1 MAPYMVFSDKALRG
15 LCRLRPQ
22 TRDELIQVNG
32 IGEKKAD
39 AFGESLWRRL
49 KSLSPSMHGWSVM
62 MASDDKTERTEVS
75 AVPLYQQVMDDLKGE
90 IARGVYASGS
100 RIPSE
105 MELAKYYGVGRITVR
120 RAVEELS
127 RAGYLN
133 RQQGRGTFVCAPKL
147 KRKIVQKGDVQ
158 SFSEGC
164 AANDMV
170 AGARLVSR
178 TVVAATREDAAFFGV
193 EPGCELIVVERVRT
207 ADGVPVMLENNAFVL
222 ADHPYLQTL
231 ADKDLT
237 DNSIFALV
245 AEHSGRAPL
254 KSDPC
259 TVEIALADAQAAP
272 LLEVPVGE
280 PLFYMEAYF
289 TDADGRPLLL
299 GRQKIVGSRYVF
311 DI

>member
-1 MAPYMVFSDKALRG
+1 MPPTEGLTDGKAA
-15 LCRLRPQ
+15 
-22 TRDELIQVNG
+22 I
-32 IGEKKAD
+32 
-39 AFGESLWRRL
+39 
-49 KSLSPSMHGWSVM
+49 
-62 MASDDKTERTEVS
+62 
-75 AVPLYQQVMDDLKGE
+75 PLYQQVIDIIKNE
-90 IARGVYASGS
+90 INSGAYKAGA
-100 RIPSE
+100 RIPNE
-105 MELAKYYGVGRITVR
+105 FELAESYKVGRVTVR
-120 RAVEELS
+120 RAIEELVQQ
-127 RAGYLN
+127 GYLTK
-133 RQQGRGTFVCAPKL
+133 RQGKGTFVNAPKL
-147 KRKIVQKGDVQ
+147 KRKIRQKGDVQ
-158 SFSEGC
+158 SFTEGC

-170 AGARLVSR
+170 PGARLVSR
-178 TVVAATREDAAFFGV
+178 TVVAATHEDAAFFGV

-231 ADKDLT
+231 ADKDLA

-289 TDADGRPLLL
+289 TDADERPLLL

>member
-1 MAPYMVFSDKALRG
+1 MAF
-15 LCRLRPQ
+15 
-22 TRDELIQVNG
+22 
-32 IGEKKAD
+32 
-39 AFGESLWRRL
+39 
-49 KSLSPSMHGWSVM
+49 
-62 MASDDKTERTEVS
+62 DDKTERTEVS

-120 RAVEELS
+120 RAIEELS

-158 SFSEGC
+158 SFTEGC

-178 TVVAATREDAAFFGV
+178 TVVAATHEDAAFLGWSPAASLSWSSV
-193 EPGCELIVVERVRT
+193 VRT

-231 ADKDLT
+231 ADEDLT

-259 TVEIALADAQAAP
+259 TVEIALADAQVAP
-272 LLEVPVGE
+272 LLEIPVGE

-289 TDADGRPLLL
+289 TDADERPLLL
-299 GRQKIVGSRYVF
+299 GRQRSWARATSSTSNVHR
-311 DI
+311 

>member
-1 MAPYMVFSDKALRG
+1 MV
-15 LCRLRPQ
+15 
-22 TRDELIQVNG
+22 
-32 IGEKKAD
+32 AD
-39 AFGESLWRRL
+39 S
-49 KSLSPSMHGWSVM
+49 
-62 MASDDKTERTEVS
+62 KTERSERAEVP

-90 IARGVYASGS
+90 IARGVYAAGS

-105 MELAKYYGVGRITVR
+105 MELAKSYGVGRITVR
-120 RAVEELS
+120 RAIEELS

-158 SFSEGC
+158 SFTEGC
-164 AANDMV
+164 AAND
-170 AGARLVSR
+170 
-178 TVVAATREDAAFFGV
+178 
-193 EPGCELIVVERVRT
+193 I
-207 ADGVPVMLENNAFVL
+207 PVMLENNAFVL

-231 ADKDLT
+231 ADEDLT

-289 TDADGRPLLL
+289 TDADERPLLL

>member
-1 MAPYMVFSDKALRG
+1 MIVWNDFTPGSYRVTCAHCGKAPRDKTCGVTVLDGEHGVAHCFRCGYVETRRAERELTPAERQALARRLDALRSDHDAEQ
-15 LCRLRPQ
+15 RQRQ
-22 TRDELIQVNG
+22 
-32 IGEKKAD
+32 AD
-39 AFGESLWRRL
+39 AAAAAAVRW
-49 KSLSPSMHGWSVM
+49 
-62 MASDDKTERTEVS
+62 AA
-75 AVPLYQQVMDDLKGE
+75 AVP
-90 IARGVYASGS
+90 A
-100 RIPSE
+100 
-105 MELAKYYGVGRITVR
+105 
-120 RAVEELS
+120 
-127 RAGYLN
+127 
-133 RQQGRGTFVCAPKL
+133 
-147 KRKIVQKGDVQ
+147 
-158 SFSEGC
+158 
-164 AANDMV
+164 
-170 AGARLVSR
+170 
-178 TVVAATREDAAFFGV
+178 
-193 EPGCELIVVERVRT
+193 
-207 ADGVPVMLENNAFVL
+207 

>member
-1 MAPYMVFSDKALRG
+1 MLPTTWW
-15 LCRLRPQ
+15 P
-22 TRDELIQVNG
+22 
-32 IGEKKAD
+32 
-39 AFGESLWRRL
+39 
-49 KSLSPSMHGWSVM
+49 
-62 MASDDKTERTEVS
+62 
-75 AVPLYQQVMDDLKGE
+75 
-90 IARGVYASGS
+90 
-100 RIPSE
+100 
-105 MELAKYYGVGRITVR
+105 
-120 RAVEELS
+120 
-127 RAGYLN
+127 
-133 RQQGRGTFVCAPKL
+133 
-147 KRKIVQKGDVQ
+147 
-158 SFSEGC
+158 
-164 AANDMV
+164 
-170 AGARLVSR
+170 GARLVSR

-231 ADKDLT
+231 ADEDLT

-289 TDADGRPLLL
+289 TDEDERPFAARPPKDRGLALRL
-299 GRQKIVGSRYVF
+299 RHLTSTDRTT
-311 DI
+311 

>member
-1 MAPYMVFSDKALRG
+1 MPPTEGLTDGKAA
-15 LCRLRPQ
+15 
-22 TRDELIQVNG
+22 I
-32 IGEKKAD
+32 
-39 AFGESLWRRL
+39 
-49 KSLSPSMHGWSVM
+49 
-62 MASDDKTERTEVS
+62 
-75 AVPLYQQVMDDLKGE
+75 PLYQQVIDIIKNE
-90 IARGVYASGS
+90 INSGAYKS
-100 RIPSE
+100 GARIPNE
-105 MELAKYYGVGRITVR
+105 FELAESYKVGRVTVR
-120 RAVEELS
+120 RAIEELVQQ
-127 RAGYLN
+127 GYLTK
-133 RQQGRGTFVCAPKL
+133 RQGKGTFVNAPKL
-147 KRKIVQKGDVQ
+147 KRKIRQKDDVQ
-158 SFSEGC
+158 SFSDACRVNGMEP
-164 AANDMV
+164 
-170 AGARLVSR
+170 GACVISR
-178 TVVAATREDAAFFGV
+178 KILPADSTEAQFFGV
-193 EPGCELIVVERVRT
+193 PVGTDLFCVERVRT

>member
-1 MAPYMVFSDKALRG
+1 MA
-15 LCRLRPQ
+15 
-22 TRDELIQVNG
+22 
-32 IGEKKAD
+32 AD
-39 AFGESLWRRL
+39 S
-49 KSLSPSMHGWSVM
+49 
-62 MASDDKTERTEVS
+62 KTERSERAEVS

-90 IARGVYASGS
+90 IARGVYAAGS

-105 MELAKYYGVGRITVR
+105 MELAKSYGVGRITVR
-120 RAVEELS
+120 RAIEELS
-127 RAGYLN
+127 RAGYLS

-147 KRKIVQKGDVQ
+147 KRKIRQKGDVQ
-158 SFSEGC
+158 SFTEGC

-178 TVVAATREDAAFFGV
+178 EDAAFFDV

-231 ADKDLT
+231 ADKDLA

>member
-1 MAPYMVFSDKALRG
+1 MPPTEGLTDGKAA
-15 LCRLRPQ
+15 
-22 TRDELIQVNG
+22 I
-32 IGEKKAD
+32 
-39 AFGESLWRRL
+39 
-49 KSLSPSMHGWSVM
+49 
-62 MASDDKTERTEVS
+62 
-75 AVPLYQQVMDDLKGE
+75 PLYQQVIDIIKNE
-90 IARGVYASGS
+90 INSGAYKAGA
-100 RIPSE
+100 RIPNE
-105 MELAKYYGVGRITVR
+105 FELAESYKVGRVTVR
-120 RAVEELS
+120 RAIEELVQQ
-127 RAGYLN
+127 GYLTK
-133 RQQGRGTFVCAPKL
+133 RQGKGTFVNAPKL
-147 KRKIVQKGDVQ
+147 KRKIRQKGDVQ
-158 SFSEGC
+158 SFTEGC

-170 AGARLVSR
+170 PGARLVSR

-231 ADKDLT
+231 ADEDLT

-259 TVEIALADAQAAP
+259 TVEIALADTQTAP

-289 TDADGRPLLL
+289 TDAGGRPLLL

>member
-1 MAPYMVFSDKALRG
+1 MV
-15 LCRLRPQ
+15 P
-22 TRDELIQVNG
+22 
-32 IGEKKAD
+32 
-39 AFGESLWRRL
+39 
-49 KSLSPSMHGWSVM
+49 
-62 MASDDKTERTEVS
+62 
-75 AVPLYQQVMDDLKGE
+75 
-90 IARGVYASGS
+90 
-100 RIPSE
+100 
-105 MELAKYYGVGRITVR
+105 
-120 RAVEELS
+120 
-127 RAGYLN
+127 
-133 RQQGRGTFVCAPKL
+133 
-147 KRKIVQKGDVQ
+147 
-158 SFSEGC
+158 
-164 AANDMV
+164 
-170 AGARLVSR
+170 GARLVSR
-178 TVVAATREDAAFFGV
+178 AVVAATREDAAFFGV

-207 ADGVPVMLENNAFVL
+207 ADGIPVMLENNAFVL

-272 LLEVPVGE
+272 LLEVPVSE

-289 TDADGRPLLL
+289 TDADERPLLL

>member
-1 MAPYMVFSDKALRG
+1 MPPTEGLTDGKAA
-15 LCRLRPQ
+15 
-22 TRDELIQVNG
+22 I
-32 IGEKKAD
+32 
-39 AFGESLWRRL
+39 
-49 KSLSPSMHGWSVM
+49 
-62 MASDDKTERTEVS
+62 
-75 AVPLYQQVMDDLKGE
+75 PLYQQVIDIIKNE
-90 IARGVYASGS
+90 INSGAYKAGA
-100 RIPSE
+100 RIPNE
-105 MELAKYYGVGRITVR
+105 FELAESYKVGRVTVR
-120 RAVEELS
+120 RAIEELVQQ
-127 RAGYLN
+127 GYLTK
-133 RQQGRGTFVCAPKL
+133 RQGKGTFVNAPKL
-147 KRKIVQKGDVQ
+147 KRKIRQKDDVQ
-158 SFSEGC
+158 SFSDACRVNGMEP
-164 AANDMV
+164 
-170 AGARLVSR
+170 GARVISR
-178 TVVAATREDAAFFGV
+178 KILPADSTEAQFFGV
-193 EPGCELIVVERVRT
+193 PVGTDLICVERVRT

-289 TDADGRPLLL
+289 TDADERPLLL

>member
-1 MAPYMVFSDKALRG
+1 MA
-15 LCRLRPQ
+15 
-22 TRDELIQVNG
+22 T
-32 IGEKKAD
+32 
-39 AFGESLWRRL
+39 
-49 KSLSPSMHGWSVM
+49 
-62 MASDDKTERTEVS
+62 DDKTERADVS

-90 IARGVYASGS
+90 IARGVYAPGS

-105 MELAKYYGVGRITVR
+105 MELAKSYGVGRITVR
-120 RAVEELS
+120 RAIEELS
-127 RAGYLN
+127 SELKPIDLY
-133 RQQGRGTFVCAPKL
+133 TVVCAPKL
-147 KRKIVQKGDVQ
+147 KRKIRQKGDVQ
-158 SFSEGC
+158 SFTEGC

-231 ADKDLT
+231 ADEGLA
-237 DNSIFALV
+237 DNSIFAFV

-289 TDADGRPLLL
+289 TDADGLPLLL
-299 GRQKIVGSRYVF
+299 GRQKIVGSRYLF

>member
-1 MAPYMVFSDKALRG
+1 MA
-15 LCRLRPQ
+15 
-22 TRDELIQVNG
+22 T
-32 IGEKKAD
+32 
-39 AFGESLWRRL
+39 
-49 KSLSPSMHGWSVM
+49 
-62 MASDDKTERTEVS
+62 DDKTDRAGVS

-90 IARGVYASGS
+90 IARGVYAAGS

-105 MELAKYYGVGRITVR
+105 MELAKSYGVGRITVR
-120 RAVEELS
+120 RAIEELS

-158 SFSEGC
+158 SFTEGC

-207 ADGVPVMLENNAFVL
+207 ADGVPVNNAFVL

-272 LLEVPVGE
+272 LLEVPAGE

-289 TDADGRPLLL
+289 TDEDERPLLL

>member
-1 MAPYMVFSDKALRG
+1 
-15 LCRLRPQ
+15 
-22 TRDELIQVNG
+22 
-32 IGEKKAD
+32 
-39 AFGESLWRRL
+39 
-49 KSLSPSMHGWSVM
+49 
-62 MASDDKTERTEVS
+62 
-75 AVPLYQQVMDDLKGE
+75 
-90 IARGVYASGS
+90 
-100 RIPSE
+100 
-105 MELAKYYGVGRITVR
+105 
-120 RAVEELS
+120 
-127 RAGYLN
+127 
-133 RQQGRGTFVCAPKL
+133 
-147 KRKIVQKGDVQ
+147 
-158 SFSEGC
+158 
-164 AANDMV
+164 
-170 AGARLVSR
+170 
-178 TVVAATREDAAFFGV
+178 
-193 EPGCELIVVERVRT
+193 
-207 ADGVPVMLENNAFVL
+207 MLENNAFVL

>member
-1 MAPYMVFSDKALRG
+1 MV
-15 LCRLRPQ
+15 
-22 TRDELIQVNG
+22 
-32 IGEKKAD
+32 AD
-39 AFGESLWRRL
+39 N
-49 KSLSPSMHGWSVM
+49 
-62 MASDDKTERTEVS
+62 KTERSERAEVS

-105 MELAKYYGVGRITVR
+105 IELAKSYGVGRVTVR
-120 RAVEELS
+120 RAIEELS
-127 RAGYLN
+127 RAGHLN

-147 KRKIVQKGDVQ
+147 KIHQKGDVQ
-158 SFSEGC
+158 SFTEGC

-193 EPGCELIVVERVRT
+193 EPGSELIVVERVRT
-207 ADGVPVMLENNAFVL
+207 ADGIPVMLENNAFVL

-231 ADKDLT
+231 ADKDLA
-237 DNSIFALV
+237 DNSIFSLV

-259 TVEIALADAQAAP
+259 TVEIALADAHAAP

-289 TDADGRPLLL
+289 TDAGGRPLLL